1 MQISRLPQALVKAEH
16 GMVKDHVVVLNEE
29 GTQPLALRVSGAFAG
44 YLAGAL
50 AELSAV
56 PGAVEIL
63 EQKLT
68 KAGLMAETRTLC
80 GDMVRT
86 ARRKQ
91 AALAS

>member
-1 MQISRLPQALVKAEH
+1 MQISRLPQALVRAEH
-16 GMVKDHVVVLNEE
+16 GMVKDHVVVVNEE
-29 GTQPLALRVSGAFAG
+29 GAQPLALRVSGAFAG

-50 AELSAV
+50 AELSSV

-63 EQKLT
+63 ERKLA

-80 GDMVRT
+80 GDMART
-86 ARRKQ
+86 ARRRQ

>member
-1 MQISRLPQALVKAEH
+1 MQISRLPQALVRAEH
-16 GMVKDHVVVLNEE
+16 GMVKDHVVVVNEE
-29 GTQPLALRVSGAFAG
+29 GAQPLALRVSGAFAG

-63 EQKLT
+63 ERKLA

-80 GDMVRT
+80 GDMART
-86 ARRKQ
+86 VRRKQ
-91 AALAS
+91 GALAS